1 MHRAAALFNSVSEPH
16 IPWGKLSPD
25 ALVAQPLVGHCR
37 DVAAVFVAMLRLP
50 GIQRRIAG
58 FAGLDDFPE
67 EWISRLGWLAFV
79 HDFGKVNAGFQARR
93 DPKAPSIGHV
103 APIVA
108 LPAGAAERLLPPSF
122 ESWATDVDSLDDLLD
137 AILSHHGRPW
147 NKTDD
152 RNTVDRYARHW
163 LRHGDY
169 DPLAELSA
177 FSRTASRQFPDAPAQ
192 GGAPMPLPPRMVHAL
207 AGLVMLADWIASSDW
222 RSSPGDAELETWAGG
237 WLRRTGLDPVHW
249 REPLIAA
256 PPTFE
261 AAFGFPPK
269 AAQRAFA
276 EAIGPLAILE
286 SETGSGKTEAALWR
300 FISRFAAGAVDGLYF
315 ALPTRTAAV
324 QLHARVAR
332 LVARLWPIDPPP
344 VVLAVPGYLDDDG
357 AGALPPALDPRDEIE
372 GDGRGRPIWAAE
384 HPKRYFVA
392 TISVGTI
399 DQALLS
405 VLRVK
410 HAHLR
415 ASALM
420 RHMLVIDEVHASD
433 AFMGRVVETL
443 LRDHLAAG
451 GEAALLSATLGA
463 VARQRLAAAPWVRNL
478 ADLDPPSL
486 AEATAAPYPAV
497 TAADGETPILSPC
510 RHDGY
515 AKSVVVEV
523 AAIID
528 DTRKIAARAL
538 EAARRGAKVL
548 VVRNTVAGAVALQE
562 ALEDLAGPDAPEL
575 FRVGGVATLHHGR
588 FAREDRR
595 RLDTAV
601 EAALGKARADGG
613 RVVIG
618 TQTLEQS
625 LDIDADLLLTDLC
638 PMDVLLQR
646 IGRLHRHPREPDGS
660 PRRRA
665 SGFET
670 ARVIVLTP
678 SDGLAPYL
686 PNALPRGRA
695 RHGLGPVMRDAIPG
709 GVYVDLRVLE
719 ATRRLCETRPRWDI
733 PAMNRDL
740 VESAVHDEALAR
752 MIAEMPAEE
761 GERWRR
767 HGGDIDGKALADRTL
782 AKIGALDRSRP
793 FMHHDNRIVAEEIIR
808 TRLGDAG
815 ALIDLPEGTRGPFG
829 TEVRRLVIPAW
840 WHIGDVTE
848 GVRVE
853 ATTGGV
859 RVVLERRMLSYDRFG
874 LSIVVE

>member
-1 MHRAAALFNSVSEPH
+1 MFNSEVEPKK
-16 IPWGKLSPD
+16 PWGKLSQD
-25 ALVAQPLVGHCR
+25 GLVAQPLVDHCR

-50 GIQRRIAG
+50 GIRRRIAG
-58 FAGLDDFPE
+58 LARRNDFPE
-67 EWISRLGWLAFV
+67 EWIERLGWLAFV
-79 HDFGKVNAGFQARR
+79 HDFGKLNAGFQARR
-93 DPKAPSIGHV
+93 DPKAPPIGHV

-108 LPAGAAERLLPPSF
+108 LPDGAAERLFPPSI
-122 ESWATDVDSLDDLLD
+122 EDWADGEALDDLLD

-147 NKTDD
+147 NKTSD
-152 RNTVDRYARHW
+152 RNTKDKYARVW
-163 LRHGDY
+163 RPHGDY
-169 DPLAELSA
+169 DPLAELSDLSLA
-177 FSRTASRQFPDAPAQ
+177 AGRQFPGAHAS
-192 GGAPMPLPPRMVHAL
+192 GGAPMPLPPRLVHAL

-222 RSSPGDAELETWAGG
+222 RSSPSSDDIEFWASG
-237 WLRRTGLDPVHW
+237 WLRRIGFDPSKW
-249 REPLIAA
+249 RAPLIAC
-256 PPTFE
+256 PPIFE

-276 EAIGPLAILE
+276 EAAGPIAILE

-300 FISRFAAGAVDGLYF
+300 FAERFAAGAVDGLYF

-324 QLHARVAR
+324 QLHARVER

-344 VVLAVPGYLDDDG
+344 VALAVPGYLEDDG
-357 AGALPPALDPRDEIE
+357 AGALPAALDPRDEIE

-384 HPKRYFVA
+384 HPKRYFAA

-463 VARQRLAAAPWVRNL
+463 VARQRLVAAPWVRNL
-478 ADLDPPSL
+478 ADLERPTL
-486 AEATAAPYPAV
+486 VEAVAAPYPAV
-497 TAADGETPILSPC
+497 TAANGATPTLAPC

-515 AKSVVVEV
+515 AKSVAVEV
-523 AAIID
+523 AEIID
-528 DTRKIAARAL
+528 DVVEIAGRAL

-548 VVRNTVAGAVALQE
+548 VVRNTVAGAVALQA
-562 ALEDLAGPDAPEL
+562 ALEDLAGHDAPEL
-575 FRVGGVATLHHGR
+575 FRVGDVATLHHGR

-595 RLDTAV
+595 LLDAAV
-601 EAALGKARADGG
+601 EVALGKARPEGG

-665 SGFET
+665 SGFEA

-678 SDGLAPYL
+678 SDGLSSYL
-686 PNALPRGRA
+686 PNQLPRGRA
-695 RHGLGPVMRDAIPG
+695 RHGLGPVMRDNIPG
-709 GVYVDLRVLE
+709 GVYADLRVLE
-719 ATRRLCETRPRWDI
+719 ATRRLCEARPRWNI

-740 VESAVHDEALAR
+740 VEHAVHDEALDR
-752 MIAEMPAEE
+752 MIADMPAEE

-767 HGGDIDGKALADRTL
+767 HGGDIDGKAQADRTL
-782 AKIGALDRSRP
+782 AVIGTLDRTRP
-793 FMHHDNRIVAEEIIR
+793 FMHEANRIVAEEIIR

-815 ALIDLPEGTRGPFG
+815 TMIDLPEGTIGPFG
-829 TEVRRLVIPAW
+829 REIRHLVIPAW
-840 WHIGDVTE
+840 WHVGGAGE

-853 ATTGGV
+853 ATDGGV
-859 RVVLERRMLSYDRFG
+859 RVVLERLTLSCDRLG
-874 LSIVVE
+874 LTIAG